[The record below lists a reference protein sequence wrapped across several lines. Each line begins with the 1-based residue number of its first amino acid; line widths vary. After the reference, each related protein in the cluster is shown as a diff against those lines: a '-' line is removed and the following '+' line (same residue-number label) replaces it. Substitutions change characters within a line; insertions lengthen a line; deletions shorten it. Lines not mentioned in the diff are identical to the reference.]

1 MSEKALETE
10 KIGIQ
15 RQRSASLHQSM
26 RGEGSPSFAG
36 RKSFAAIF

>member
-1 MSEKALETE
+1 MNEKALEVE

-15 RQRSASLHQSM
+15 RQRSASLSQSM
-26 RGEGSPSFAG
+26 RAGGSPSFAG